1 LKVWPFARIKK
12 LRRGPA
18 SDLTTKV
25 ERLEHEVARFQKN
38 CDALGDYYSSLVTV
52 SEIWVPKTLLRDFC
66 VFSSLCDS
74 IV

>member
-1 LKVWPFARIKK
+1 M
-12 LRRGPA
+12 
-18 SDLTTKV
+18 TTKV